1 MEEQKNLQEEQPRG
15 ETSSSK
21 LGTQPVGKLLLK
33 LSIPTITAQL
43 VNALYNI
50 VDRIYIGHMPDSGSY
65 ALTAMGVCLS
75 LIMIISAFAY
85 LTAIG
90 GAARASIM
98 MGKGDKEEAERI
110 LGNCAVVT
118 AAVGAILTVIFI
130 IFAEKLLWTFGATED
145 TIEYAVEYM
154 RIYALGSVFVEL
166 ALGLNAFI
174 TAQGFSLIGM
184 LSVLIGAVTNIVLDP
199 ILIYGFSMGVK
210 GAAIAT
216 VVSQMFSAIWV
227 VAFLT
232 GKKTVLRI
240 RPKYFKICLAS
251 YLPCIF
257 LGLSPFIMQFTESVL
272 TICFNVSLKK
282 YGGTIAVGAMTI
294 LSSVMQFAML
304 PLQGMTQGA
313 QPVVSYNYGAGKK
326 ERVKRAFSILLRSC
340 VIYSALLW
348 AICMIFPQLFVMMF
362 TTDEALKAY
371 AIKPLRIYM
380 CMSLI
385 FGAQIACQQT
395 FIALGNAKT
404 SFFLAV
410 LRKIILL
417 IPLIF
422 VLPYIFTADKV
433 TAVFMAEPIAD
444 TLAVATTVTIFA
456 VSFSKYLKRED
467 TEDTQENVPV
477 PASEGDAAEN
487 EKEEISAHV
496 GGASEKEE
504 RNFSEQGEGRQ
515 NPFDGI

>member
-1 MEEQKNLQEEQPRG
+1 
-15 ETSSSK
+15 
-21 LGTQPVGKLLLK
+21 
-33 LSIPTITAQL
+33 
-43 VNALYNI
+43 
-50 VDRIYIGHMPDSGSY
+50 
-65 ALTAMGVCLS
+65 
-75 LIMIISAFAY
+75 
-85 LTAIG
+85 
-90 GAARASIM
+90 
-98 MGKGDKEEAERI
+98 
-110 LGNCAVVT
+110 
-118 AAVGAILTVIFI
+118 
-130 IFAEKLLWTFGATED
+130 
-145 TIEYAVEYM
+145 
-154 RIYALGSVFVEL
+154 
-166 ALGLNAFI
+166 
-174 TAQGFSLIGM
+174 
-184 LSVLIGAVTNIVLDP
+184 
-199 ILIYGFSMGVK
+199 
-210 GAAIAT
+210 
-216 VVSQMFSAIWV
+216 
-227 VAFLT
+227 
-232 GKKTVLRI
+232 
-240 RPKYFKICLAS
+240 
-251 YLPCIF
+251 
-257 LGLSPFIMQFTESVL
+257 
-272 TICFNVSLKK
+272 
-282 YGGTIAVGAMTI
+282 
-294 LSSVMQFAML
+294 
-304 PLQGMTQGA
+304 
-313 QPVVSYNYGAGKK
+313 
-326 ERVKRAFSILLRSC
+326 
-340 VIYSALLW
+340 
-348 AICMIFPQLFVMMF
+348 MMF

-467 TEDTQENVPV
+467 TQENVPV

>member
-1 MEEQKNLQEEQPRG
+1 
-15 ETSSSK
+15 
-21 LGTQPVGKLLLK
+21 
-33 LSIPTITAQL
+33 
-43 VNALYNI
+43 
-50 VDRIYIGHMPDSGSY
+50 
-65 ALTAMGVCLS
+65 
-75 LIMIISAFAY
+75 
-85 LTAIG
+85 
-90 GAARASIM
+90 
-98 MGKGDKEEAERI
+98 
-110 LGNCAVVT
+110 
-118 AAVGAILTVIFI
+118 
-130 IFAEKLLWTFGATED
+130 
-145 TIEYAVEYM
+145 
-154 RIYALGSVFVEL
+154 
-166 ALGLNAFI
+166 
-174 TAQGFSLIGM
+174 
-184 LSVLIGAVTNIVLDP
+184 
-199 ILIYGFSMGVK
+199 
-210 GAAIAT
+210 
-216 VVSQMFSAIWV
+216 
-227 VAFLT
+227 
-232 GKKTVLRI
+232 
-240 RPKYFKICLAS
+240 
-251 YLPCIF
+251 
-257 LGLSPFIMQFTESVL
+257 
-272 TICFNVSLKK
+272 
-282 YGGTIAVGAMTI
+282 
-294 LSSVMQFAML
+294 ML

-348 AICMIFPQLFVMMF
+348 AVCMIFPQLFVMMF

-467 TEDTQENVPV
+467 TEENLPVPV
-477 PASEGDAAEN
+477 SEASEGDAAEN